1 MIKSIL
7 SLLITLILPVLSI
20 AQVFV
25 ASGTVTDKQS
35 GQPLSGASVVCQHTT
50 IGTTTNAEGRFTL
63 RLPQGGYELAV
74 SFSGYETFSVRIN
87 GQTEGLES
95 LAIGLKQ
102 KERSMDEVAITV
114 SNEVKDGWNKYGAF
128 FREQFIGLTPN
139 SAQCTIENPET
150 LKFFYNK
157 KKNRLKVTAKEDLRI
172 RNQALGYTV
181 RYQLDSFV
189 HEYASGATQFTGFP
203 FFEELDGSPEEKTAW
218 AVNRDKAY
226 YGSMLHFMRCYYDST
241 LGENGFKLER
251 LDPQTDKTIMVRNPY
266 DSVSYERDERGE
278 VDIRI
283 PGKMRVVYALE
294 KPDPDYLTLNKLSA
308 ATTIQIS
315 IVEFPEIFTIEE
327 NGYFYDQRDIIAIG
341 YWSWEKVAD
350 FLPYNYEPPDN

>member
-7 SLLITLILPVLSI
+7 SSLITLILPVLSI
-20 AQVFV
+20 AQVFI

-35 GQPLSGASVVCQHTT
+35 GQPLAGASVVCQHTT

-74 SFSGYETFSVRIN
+74 SFSGYETFSMRIN
-87 GQTEGLES
+87 SQTEAIEQ
-95 LAIGLKQ
+95 LAIGMKQ

-114 SNEVKDGWNKYGAF
+114 SNEVKDGWEKYGAF

-157 KKNRLKVTAKEDLRI
+157 KKNRLKVTAKDELRI

-203 FFEELDGSPEEKTAW
+203 FFEALEGTADEQ
-218 AVNRDKAY
+218 AVWTINREKAY
-226 YGSMLHFMRCYYDST
+226 YGSMLHFTRCYYDST
-241 LGENGFKLER
+241 LGENGYRLER
-251 LDPQTDKTIMVRNPY
+251 LDPRTDKPFMLKNPY
-266 DSVSYERDERGE
+266 DSVFYARDSSGE
-278 VDIRI
+278 LEIRI
-283 PGKMRVVYALE
+283 PGKMRVVYTLE
-294 KPDPDYLTLNKLSA
+294 KPDAEYLSRNKLSA

-315 IVEFPEIFTIEE
+315 IVDFPESFSIEE

-341 YWSWEKVAD
+341 YWSWEKVGD

>member
-1 MIKSIL
+1 MMKTFF
-7 SLLITLILPVLSI
+7 SLLIVVILPLLTG
-20 AQVFV
+20 AQVFMV
-25 ASGTVTDKQS
+25 SGTVTDRQS

-50 IGTTTNAEGRFTL
+50 IGTTTNAEGKFSL

-74 SFSGYETFSVRIN
+74 SYSGYETSAMRIN
-87 GQTEGLES
+87 GQTEAAEN

-102 KERSMDEVAITV
+102 KERSMEEVAITV
-114 SNEVKDGWNKYGAF
+114 SNEVKDGWEKYGLF

-157 KKNRLKVTAKEDLRI
+157 KKNRLKVTAKEELRI
-172 RNQALGYTV
+172 RNQALGYTI

-203 FFEELDGSPEEKTAW
+203 FFEELEGNTDEKAVW
-218 AVNRDKAY
+218 MVNREKAY
-226 YGSMLHFMRCYYDST
+226 YGSMLHFTRCYYDST
-241 LGENGFKLER
+241 LGENGYRLER
-251 LDPQTDKTIMVRNPY
+251 LDSRTDKPSLLRNPY
-266 DSVSYERDERGE
+266 DSILYERDSTGE
-278 VDIRI
+278 LEIRI
-283 PGKMRVVYALE
+283 PGRMRIVYTME
-294 KPDPDYLTLNKLSA
+294 KPDPEYLVRNKLSA

-315 IVEFPEIFTIEE
+315 IVEFPESFTIEE
-327 NGYFYDQRDIIAIG
+327 NGYFHDQRDIIAIG
-341 YWSWEKVAD
+341 YWSWEKVGD